1 MISRILE
8 RDIPDAIQLKKV
20 VVLLGA
26 QQVVKTTLLKKIIAK
41 NKNVK
46 VVNGDEP
53 DAIEQLTNLTSDRL
67 KTIFGT
73 TKTLIID

>member
-26 QQVVKTTLLKKIIAK
+26 RQVGKTTLLKKIIAK

>member
-1 MISRILE
+1 MISRI
-8 RDIPDAIQLKKV
+8 
-20 VVLLGA
+20 
-26 QQVVKTTLLKKIIAK
+26 LKKIIAK

-73 TKTLIID
+73 TKTLIIDEAQMIPDIGIILSG

>member
-1 MISRILE
+1 MISRI
-8 RDIPDAIQLKKV
+8 
-20 VVLLGA
+20 
-26 QQVVKTTLLKKIIAK
+26 LKKIIAK